1 MDTLV
6 ETEIREGGGD
16 TVVKEES
23 LSKPTLLKNLPTKGL
38 LSSRLLPKGTK
49 SKVNLEEH
57 GRQKVSFSFSQTK
70 KPLPNLFLSQLSPEK
85 SPCDLQLPLLSSNN
99 SQQGKLELKVESRNE
114 STGLS
119 FPTPVPES
127 PLSVTSLPK
136 SKLELGKMHFKKQ
149 LLSVSA
155 SFEKP
160 VDEPKP
166 TIKLEEVSSLQETVL
181 KPATKIT
188 TEAAVS
194 QIQLTF
200 KDCISEE
207 HVIGV
212 LEENLNPSVKGSTDS
227 SHIGT
232 EIKEKFSGL
241 EQADIPEQH
250 KSQSQSDSTLPGSE
264 SDGDSVRTS
273 SSHKSGDPRSMA
285 KTDNQNKDAKRNF
298 SRVEE
303 SEKLEKSSSYA
314 KSDERVKEERCST
327 HSKSDRETRYS
338 RSSRSDKERRRTKSR
353 SRSRSRGS
361 RTSSSYS
368 RSERSSR
375 NERLSRSDRS
385 HYHDS
390 ERRSYRSPYR
400 ERRSSR
406 SRSDRKSRDSSDS
419 EDDYRR
425 ARTGSNRSS
434 NHSSSHRDSKFFYSK
449 SEKDVKCSEI
459 SRSSET
465 EKRIQLHSRSERC
478 PRKIEFESIR
488 KTSPELESECRKSNA
503 HCKLESNIKSPLS
516 KSNICSQTIDKKPH
530 KGHSSSDSE
539 DDQKEKSKFIK
550 LPPCSGLNDSQPA
563 MSEKDFKVSLSKLIV
578 TDAQVQDKLN
588 NTELIQMQSHSNK
601 YCPSSF
607 EDGTQ
612 CQLNCLPSKH
622 IDLSQ
627 SKDTAIPSK
636 EMHHLSVPDP
646 VSANDFVG
654 QDCEEADSVNV
665 TVSSGATL
673 APTYSLRS
681 KSKPHKHNSS
691 PPPKLL
697 IVNTDSAQQ
706 CRSNQSLNKSSSV
719 VCDTVLPDS
728 CVSSETFTN
737 EQDKEQLCKYG
748 HTLPVV
754 PVVLRKNETGV
765 LSEPSRNSSPA
776 VLSCQP
782 YSKDNTSPGLSE
794 ESMMCVVS
802 SERLSNLSGI
812 EVLEG
817 ANVSSESNAHIND
830 SIEVTNGFPSN
841 RHVLQGHNSCEGE
854 GHVES
859 SIPVYR
865 ESIETKHYATAQLSS
880 YSTCVLPD
888 CSPPQISQKVC
899 NPAEISIKELSLGD
913 LQQKTKSEDICHGS
927 LDETGSQSS
936 VVPPKFESTKVS
948 ELSVASQQSEQLN
961 IKTEQ
966 QSGTLLKNKINLKKS
981 RWDIVGQDKSD
992 HEHSLK
998 MPCHETKPS
1007 VKKIIS
1013 VKKIEFS
1020 KDSGLEHVKNFGTIK
1035 MNLNNET
1042 VLSKQHSVGKNHA
1055 SLEDNSLKSPQNQL
1069 DAKTQL
1075 SMSTQSQPCD
1085 TSNTNV
1091 DICFDQNYKEPPRSS
1106 HATSRSVAK
1115 DWTRDSK
1122 TGGHDVLLDKL
1133 ERRNTSINQDVGSH
1147 SDDSDSEESDSDSD
1161 DCSIPKNRLHS
1172 VVVVPKNSTLTQ
1184 PHDSRATLTS
1194 FSSPTGSPHQLPADW
1209 QEQGWRGS
1217 SSKESNR
1224 AHDAYSE
1231 VSGTLSPV
1239 ERQKGFSSQ
1248 LPESS
1253 KHTLHV
1259 LCTERPILTGQQNV
1273 TYQSQSNM
1281 VDSTSHV
1288 EASHTFEAQ
1297 QSKEQK
1303 SSTYQ
1308 NPKISV
1314 PSSSVGS
1321 FHSFETMW
1329 RTSDPGQSR
1338 PCDRP
1343 DSWHDRKSI
1352 LMHQQHGEFSSSD
1365 DLSNKDGYRWGWDI
1379 PQPEQPS
1386 STFQQPDSSY
1396 GIHTPNPMLVGSPAL
1411 GQMGQHS
1418 SGCWIQPT
1426 ASQGCRPV
1434 YLSVP
1439 SLYRESL
1446 DEMHPDSLTNDYE
1459 EESQENHGT
1468 VTFCNH
1474 PPPASTSFVQGPEI
1488 SSNCRGLGGVL
1499 DTPREDSQKPHR
1511 GRGPPKKRR
1520 PEFESD
1526 SENEAESENSIKRE
1540 RLAEPDVSRTSKDP
1554 VDTPNQ
1560 TAEVERPSLSLQDF
1574 QDPVRWKDMAKLK
1587 KMPPYFDLIEEN
1599 MYLTERKKNK
1609 SHRDIKRMQCECAV
1623 LSREE
1628 RARGATACGEDCLNR
1643 LLMIECSSRC
1653 LNGSYCSNR
1662 RFQMKQHADFEVILT
1677 ENKGWGLRAAKDL
1690 APNTFVLEYCGEVL
1704 DHKEFKARVK
1714 EYARSKN
1721 IHYYFMALKNNEII
1735 DATLKGNCSR
1745 FMNHSCEPNCET
1757 QKWTVNG
1764 QLRVGFFTTKGV
1776 SAGTE
1781 LTFDYQFQRYGKE
1794 AQKCL
1799 CGAPSCR
1806 GFLGG
1811 ENRVSIRAAGGK
1823 MKKERSRK
1831 KDSVSA
1837 LTTVDEELE
1846 ALLENGEGLSD
1857 EKEVISLCRLMVRVE
1872 TMEQKLTCLKLIQN
1886 TQNPG
1891 CLKQFL
1897 DHHGLS
1903 LLWIFMV
1910 ELSEAKGNSSNNIKL
1925 QLEIMRSLEVL
1936 PISTKNMLEESRV
1949 LHFIQRW
1956 AQNQTLPQ
1964 APELDGYSSE
1974 NTSRAQTPLNTPDGP
1989 PAKLGPELDG
1999 ETPKRA
2005 VYRRLKIISE
2015 NSLDSAMSDASKA
2028 SDGKEE
2034 EEEEEEDEEE
2044 DSLPVDAVVSSHTK
2058 PSAQVEE
2065 EVSAPGLEKQEPAE
2079 VKEEAVETGQLDE
2092 ERTKGQKGDVELAPD
2107 EERMEKDVGVEGAP
2121 GVTAPSE
2128 SGQHSQNDE
2137 TGPAPVKELSSP
2149 EVQEADTVASK
2160 GPAGSS
2166 EVAVL
2171 ESVLEPDVG
2180 VSVCIAVETT
2190 VNTSTVMAET
2200 TESITTTQESA
2211 VEESAASTVE
2221 NVGSVIATAETTTV
2235 GSASTTTEVPG
2246 SAVPTAEAAATASTT
2261 TATDPVAVGTPS
2273 QDEEEGVSDVES
2285 ERSQEPPIRAVDISD
2300 MAARLLD
2307 SWKDLKEVYR
2317 IPKKSQVEKEP
2328 KERSRERDGP
2338 QSSRTPSGSRDR
2350 ERDRERDRD
2359 RERER
2364 DRDLERT
2371 PRSTERRRRRSSH
2384 SPPLSAYERSSRR
2397 SDDRYEH
2404 PNSSKKKVRPKE
2416 RNKLTTEERRKLF
2429 EQEVA
2434 QKEAQKQQQQQQQQ
2448 QLQALPYEMLGYS
2461 PGPHGYMGYP
2471 PGYPIQTYVDPTNPN
2486 AGKVLLPTPSVEP
2499 LCAAGA
2505 TVPYEQTPPQ
2515 PLISELGLASPS
2527 SAPPSQTA
2535 PTAGVPHMATTLELA
2550 PGTAQY
2556 VQSRAPSQDSVTVLS
2571 AAPPTGGPQTQTQQ
2585 GYTPVWSAAVPQ
2597 PLTVQA
2603 QPAQPHTAIYY
2614 QGQACQ
2620 AVYSIPTAYPQAGT
2634 PVIQTYAEPATGY
2647 IQGQPVYTAHQQGV
2661 VLQQAGTVT
2670 TIVTAPTVQQ
2680 DLIAPNSLM
2689 DLPPP
2694 SPPKPKTIVLPPNWK
2709 VARDPE
2715 GKIYYYHVIT
2725 RQTQWDPP
2733 CWEGGS
2739 DDASVG
2745 HEAEMD
2751 LGTPTYD
2758 ENPSKF
2764 STKTAEADTSSELA
2778 KKSKE
2783 VFRKEMSQFIVQ
2795 CLNPY
2800 RKPDCKSGRISN
2812 TEDFKHLA
2820 RKLTHGVMNKEL
2832 KSCKNPEDL
2841 ECNENVKHKTKEYI
2855 KKYMQK
2861 FGPVYRPKEDT
2872 EVD

>member
-1 MDTLV
+1 MTSELHQEKSQEPPKSSRREREEPPRRRGFSLLAERMGDV
-6 ETEIREGGGD
+6 YDPEHPTESQHWQYGLLTPPSTSAAILQEGGGD

-563 MSEKDFKVSLSKLIV
+563 MSEKDFK
-578 TDAQVQDKLN
+578 
-588 NTELIQMQSHSNK
+588 
-601 YCPSSF
+601 
-607 EDGTQ
+607 
-612 CQLNCLPSKH
+612 
-622 IDLSQ
+622 
-627 SKDTAIPSK
+627 
-636 EMHHLSVPDP
+636 
-646 VSANDFVG
+646 
-654 QDCEEADSVNV
+654 
-665 TVSSGATL
+665 
-673 APTYSLRS
+673 
-681 KSKPHKHNSS
+681 
-691 PPPKLL
+691 
-697 IVNTDSAQQ
+697 
-706 CRSNQSLNKSSSV
+706 
-719 VCDTVLPDS
+719 
-728 CVSSETFTN
+728 
-737 EQDKEQLCKYG
+737 
-748 HTLPVV
+748 
-754 PVVLRKNETGV
+754 
-765 LSEPSRNSSPA
+765 
-776 VLSCQP
+776 
-782 YSKDNTSPGLSE
+782 
-794 ESMMCVVS
+794 
-802 SERLSNLSGI
+802 
-812 EVLEG
+812 
-817 ANVSSESNAHIND
+817 
-830 SIEVTNGFPSN
+830 
-841 RHVLQGHNSCEGE
+841 
-854 GHVES
+854 
-859 SIPVYR
+859 
-865 ESIETKHYATAQLSS
+865 
-880 YSTCVLPD
+880 
-888 CSPPQISQKVC
+888 
-899 NPAEISIKELSLGD
+899 
-913 LQQKTKSEDICHGS
+913 
-927 LDETGSQSS
+927 
-936 VVPPKFESTKVS
+936 
-948 ELSVASQQSEQLN
+948 QSEQLN

-1704 DHKEFKARVK
+1704 DHKEFKAR
-1714 EYARSKN
+1714 
-1721 IHYYFMALKNNEII
+1721 
-1735 DATLKGNCSR
+1735 
-1745 FMNHSCEPNCET
+1745 
-1757 QKWTVNG
+1757 WTVNG

-2872 EVD
+2872 EWVSDHRAALCWAAEGTCNIGTVNPCQSRAENAQGGALLRRPVRQQRVHGILSAAEHIQPLLFVPQLGCQLPPAPIPALLQQLLHLLLPVGRKVQRPVTLQHQPPFRVQEAKNTPVWSRGWLPLLSWLSCKLWESRKTPLSLCSFSPSGATPASPLRAFPSACFCLQDVQLGRMGSKPMLSTAEKLPSTFGTRGTQLTLQKKRPSCVKLLLLRTF

>member
-1 MDTLV
+1 MD
-6 ETEIREGGGD
+6 
-16 TVVKEES
+16 VKEES

-273 SSHKSGDPRSMA
+273 SSHKSGDPRSM
-285 KTDNQNKDAKRNF
+285 
-298 SRVEE
+298 E

-1831 KDSVSA
+1831 KDSV
-1837 LTTVDEELE
+1837 DEELE

-2044 DSLPVDAVVSSHTK
+2044 DSLP
-2058 PSAQVEE
+2058 
-2065 EVSAPGLEKQEPAE
+2065 KQEPAE
-2079 VKEEAVETGQLDE
+2079 VKEEAVE
-2092 ERTKGQKGDVELAPD
+2092 
-2107 EERMEKDVGVEGAP
+2107 
-2121 GVTAPSE
+2121 
-2128 SGQHSQNDE
+2128 
-2137 TGPAPVKELSSP
+2137 
-2149 EVQEADTVASK
+2149 
-2160 GPAGSS
+2160 
-2166 EVAVL
+2166 
-2171 ESVLEPDVG
+2171 
-2180 VSVCIAVETT
+2180 
-2190 VNTSTVMAET
+2190 
-2200 TESITTTQESA
+2200 
-2211 VEESAASTVE
+2211 
-2221 NVGSVIATAETTTV
+2221 
-2235 GSASTTTEVPG
+2235 TEVPG

-2307 SWKDLKEVYR
+2307 SWKDLKVCHSLQLCSCADS
-2317 IPKKSQVEKEP
+2317 SQAAVTQP
-2328 KERSRERDGP
+2328 Y
-2338 QSSRTPSGSRDR
+2338 
-2350 ERDRERDRD
+2350 
-2359 RERER
+2359 
-2364 DRDLERT
+2364 RDLERT